1 MSGSIFDFHKM
12 LLNHRKTHSH
22 FNKKCLVKTGWSRV
36 VLVISLGLIMS
47 ACDILLGP
55 EIPTPIPTQYL
66 PTVIALT
73 VQANP
78 GVQSQPLP
86 SLETADALLDEAT
99 ETPEATPS
107 PTPQPTLA
115 PPTPTASGPSATP
128 YTLPPPPTP
137 TPTPAIPNA
146 AIEIRNLGAYSK
158 VVSPLHIYA
167 YLKPGAGGKVRI
179 ELIGEDDRVLVRKIK
194 VMDFVPIGAWAV
206 MSMDLD
212 FEIAATAESAWLKIS
227 VDDEY
232 GRTVALNSV
241 PLILLSVGEADIVP
255 PMDVLA
261 PIVIQEPTRKTLIQG
276 GKVLVS
282 GMARPNGPNPLL
294 VQLITADGR
303 QVGFRLAG
311 VETPQPGAYGPFAVE
326 VPYQISDPIKVLL
339 TVSEGADSITD
350 VIHLASIEVMLSP

>member
-1 MSGSIFDFHKM
+1 M
-12 LLNHRKTHSH
+12 LPDRQNTHLHLNKTS
-22 FNKKCLVKTGWSRV
+22 LVKTGWWGLA
-36 VLVISLGLIMS
+36 LVMLLGLGMS
-47 ACDILLGP
+47 ACNVLLGP
-55 EIPTPIPTQYL
+55 EIPTPIPTEYL

-73 VQANP
+73 VQANL
-78 GVQSQPLP
+78 GVQSQPTP
-86 SLETADALLDEAT
+86 GEEMADPVPAEMT
-99 ETPEATPS
+99 QTPEATPS
-107 PTPQPTLA
+107 PTPEPTSI
-115 PPTPTASGPSATP
+115 PPTPTASGPTATP

-137 TPTPAIPNA
+137 TPTPTIPNA

-194 VMDFVPIGAWAV
+194 VMDFVPTGAWAV
-206 MSMDLD
+206 MSLDLD
-212 FEIAATAESAWLKIS
+212 FEISATAESAWLKIS

-261 PIVIQEPTRKTLIQG
+261 PIVIQEPTKKTLIQG

-311 VETPQPGAYGPFAVE
+311 VETPQPGSYGPFAVE
-326 VPYQISDPIKVLL
+326 VPYQISDPVKVLL

>member
-1 MSGSIFDFHKM
+1 M
-12 LLNHRKTHSH
+12 LSNRQNAHSYL
-22 FNKKCLVKTGWSRV
+22 NKKYLLKTGWWSLA
-36 VLVISLGLIMS
+36 LVITFGLGVS
-47 ACDILLGP
+47 ACNVLLGP

-73 VQANP
+73 VQANLEA
-78 GVQSQPLP
+78 QSQPSP
-86 SLETADALLDEAT
+86 IQEISAAVLDEMT

-107 PTPQPTLA
+107 PTPQPTPA

-137 TPTPAIPNA
+137 TPTPTIPNA

-158 VVSPLHIYA
+158 VVSPLHIYT

-179 ELIGEDDRVLVRKIK
+179 ELIGEDDRVLVRQIK
-194 VMDFVPIGAWAV
+194 VMDFVPTGAWAV

-255 PMDVLA
+255 PLDVLA
-261 PIVIQEPTRKTLIQG
+261 PIVIQEPTKKTLIQG
-276 GKVLVS
+276 GKVFVS

-294 VQLITADGR
+294 VQLITAEGR

-326 VPYQISDPIKVLL
+326 VPYQISDPVKVLL